1 MNKMR
6 NIIGGVLVSAAFIG
20 PAVSAQAQ
28 DLVVRID
35 DLASSHSAN
44 VACIDTYVNGI
55 ARAVEVM
62 PVCAWFP
69 EAAKMLQEHPGLD
82 VGVHLTI
89 TSEWENV
96 KWRPLTSCPTLVDED
111 GYFYPMMG
119 PNKAYPGQSVM
130 ENLEKMDLK
139 EIEQE
144 FRAQIEL
151 ALKHIPQVTHLTGHM
166 GSCRF
171 SPEVA
176 AIVEKL
182 SEEYGL
188 PSMDSPYSKERYS
201 FEGVGYSGPHGTLEE
216 KKASFIKML
225 DKLEKGKRY
234 VFLDHPAYND
244 SEMAEVWHIGYE
256 TVAEDRQGVT
266 DLLKSPEVK
275 KAIEEKGIRL
285 IDYNYLTKQLPRG
298 ERSAK
303 LDKAVEKYLKSME
316 KEEQDM
322 HSIMILKDGKVVY
335 EKWMSTGNELEPHV
349 LNSVSKTFT
358 SCAVGLA
365 ISEGLIKLD
374 DKVISYFPD
383 KLPENVSENLASMT
397 VRNLLTMNAGHEKDP
412 TKLRDTEEDWEKA
425 FLATE
430 IKRKPG
436 TIFCYNSLATYMLSA
451 IVQRVTGQ
459 TLVEYLY
466 PRLFRPLGINNVN
479 WQESPTGVNAGGW
492 GLYLKTEDL
501 AKLGQLLLQ
510 GGVWN
515 GRQVLPAE
523 WVREM
528 SSKQVDCVPAGS
540 NTDKLPELRKDP
552 VKQDWVQGY
561 GYQMW
566 RCRHNA
572 FRADGASGQ
581 YIIVIPDRNAVIVT
595 TANARNMRVEIN
607 KMWDH
612 LLRAL

>member
-1 MNKMR
+1 MWA
-6 NIIGGVLVSAAFIG
+6 SATDKSI
-20 PAVSAQAQ
+20 
-28 DLVVRID
+28 
-35 DLASSHSAN
+35 
-44 VACIDTYVNGI
+44 
-55 ARAVEVM
+55 
-62 PVCAWFP
+62 
-69 EAAKMLQEHPGLD
+69 
-82 VGVHLTI
+82 
-89 TSEWENV
+89 
-96 KWRPLTSCPTLVDED
+96 
-111 GYFYPMMG
+111 
-119 PNKAYPGQSVM
+119 
-130 ENLEKMDLK
+130 
-139 EIEQE
+139 
-144 FRAQIEL
+144 
-151 ALKHIPQVTHLTGHM
+151 
-166 GSCRF
+166 
-171 SPEVA
+171 
-176 AIVEKL
+176 
-182 SEEYGL
+182 
-188 PSMDSPYSKERYS
+188 
-201 FEGVGYSGPHGTLEE
+201 LEE
-216 KKASFIKML
+216 KNVALAEMLASFLGKKITRGADGVWMIDGKRLYDIYHSGGIVGGNGTLSQHETMALLENGEMVLDDKKQKFLLSAVDFLADLSKRIGSTIDVSKLSAISVLPSKKSNFSTML

-412 TKLRDTEEDWEKA
+412 SKLRDKEQDWEKA
-425 FLATE
+425 FLATPVP
-430 IKRKPG
+430 RKPG

-451 IVQRVTGQ
+451 IVQKVTG
-459 TLVEYLY
+459 EKIADYLY

-572 FRADGASGQ
+572 FRADGAYGQ